1 MPLAAGAAGGG
12 RAVDRRAARGH
23 GGDGRGSSPRAGSQ
37 GYGDRR
43 AGGDD
48 CRAGGP
54 DRSAGAQAGPR
65 LLELAE
71 AAVTGSPY
79 AKKSTDRSL
88 REKTG
93 RKPGRQPG
101 APGRTSGL
109 SDDPD
114 ETIECAP
121 AECGRCGRD
130 LTGEPAARTAAGL
143 RDLPAQLG
151 RAVRQPGW
159 RRTRKKTRSAWSA
172 WLRTCL
178 GLQPQSARPSTVIRA
193 ETVLEHARRSAR
205 VHAGCGTPLR
215 YDATPPRAERS
226 DVEYPQ
232 RGAPAPGRVG
242 VCQIRSACGGRSAA
256 RCWCP
261 RPAAR
266 TAPGVIDTP
275 PICSECRAADC
286 ELAADTAGQDGPHGL
301 PARDSGAGRTT
312 LTTLNHTHRVDA
324 KDMVHSQ
331 GAPRGESRGG
341 ESRDSAVPAPQ

>member
-65 LLELAE
+65 LLELVE

-130 LTGEPAARTAAGL
+130 LTGEPAARTERRRRWDITPPPPPYITGYRKITRVCPCCQAASAGQVPADVTSRVVYGPETRAHAANLVSGHHVPVL
-143 RDLPAQLG
+143 RAALLL
-151 RAVRQPGW
+151 RQM
-159 RRTRKKTRSAWSA
+159 
-172 WLRTCL
+172 
-178 GLQPQSARPSTVIRA
+178 
-193 ETVLEHARRSAR
+193 AR
-205 VHAGCGTPLR
+205 VWI
-215 YDATPPRAERS
+215 S
-226 DVEYPQ
+226 
-232 RGAPAPGRVG
+232 
-242 VCQIRSACGGRSAA
+242 
-256 RCWCP
+256 
-261 RPAAR
+261 
-266 TAPGVIDTP
+266 
-275 PICSECRAADC
+275 
-286 ELAADTAGQDGPHGL
+286 
-301 PARDSGAGRTT
+301 
-312 LTTLNHTHRVDA
+312 
-324 KDMVHSQ
+324 
-331 GAPRGESRGG
+331 
-341 ESRDSAVPAPQ
+341 

>member
-23 GGDGRGSSPRAGSQ
+23 GGDGRGASPRAGSQ

-65 LLELAE
+65 LLELVE
-71 AAVTGSPY
+71 AAVTGSPF

-93 RKPGRQPG
+93 QKPGRG
-101 APGRTSGL
+101 GRAPGRR

-114 ETIECAP
+114 ETVECAP
-121 AECGRCGRD
+121 AECGRCGRE

-193 ETVLEHARRSAR
+193 EAVLEHARRSAP

-215 YDATPPRAERS
+215 YDAPP
-226 DVEYPQ
+226 
-232 RGAPAPGRVG
+232 PA
-242 VCQIRSACGGRSAA
+242 S
-256 RCWCP
+256 
-261 RPAAR
+261 
-266 TAPGVIDTP
+266 
-275 PICSECRAADC
+275 
-286 ELAADTAGQDGPHGL
+286 
-301 PARDSGAGRTT
+301 
-312 LTTLNHTHRVDA
+312 
-324 KDMVHSQ
+324 
-331 GAPRGESRGG
+331 
-341 ESRDSAVPAPQ
+341 